1 MDRRDPA
8 IGFVG
13 AGALGKALAWALA
26 AKGYR
31 VVAASSRSRSSAED
45 LARRIPGC
53 RTMSSAQEL
62 SNAVDLVFIT
72 TPDEVI
78 GEVANSVTWR
88 PGQGVVHCCGAA
100 STDLLEPV
108 AEQGAV
114 AGAFHPFQTLGG
126 VTSERQAEER
136 FLEVTVAVSGQ
147 GWLYDFL
154 RDTASRLGGRPVSIP
169 DADRPLYHASA
180 ILACG
185 HVTALLRSAVEV
197 WRTMGY
203 TEREAMQSLYP
214 LCRSTLEA
222 VAAQGTTAAATGPVV
237 RGDADTVK
245 THLEAL
251 SSRLPEL
258 APVYAALAAAALPLA
273 SDRGVGQDRIAAMNC
288 IVDQYADGVA
298 AAPSREG
305 LPSNE

>member
-8 IGFVG
+8 IGFIG

-31 VVAASSRSRSSAED
+31 VVAAYSRSRSSAEEF
-45 LARRIPGC
+45 AGGIPGC
-53 RTMSSAQEL
+53 RTMISAQEL
-62 SNAVDLVFIT
+62 NDAVDLAFIT

-78 GEVANSVTWR
+78 GEVANSVTWK
-88 PGQGVVHCCGAA
+88 PGNGVVHCCGAA
-100 STDLLEPV
+100 STKLLEP
-108 AEQGAV
+108 ATKQGAV
-114 AGAFHPFQTLGG
+114 AGAFHPFQTFGG
-126 VTSERQAEER
+126 VASVKGAEAR

-147 GWLYDFL
+147 GWLNDFL
-154 RDTASRLGGRPVSIP
+154 WDMASQLGGRPVSLP

-185 HVTALLRSAVEV
+185 HVTALLRAAVEV
-197 WRTMGY
+197 WRALGF
-203 TEREAMQSLYP
+203 TERESMQSLYP

-237 RGDADTVK
+237 RGDTGTVK

-273 SDRGVGQDRIAAMNC
+273 ADRGVDQARVAAMKC
-288 IVDQYADGVA
+288 LVDQYADGVTE
-298 AAPSREG
+298 APSRERH
-305 LPSNE
+305 PV